1 MYITT
6 FYSFK
11 GGVGR
16 SMALANI
23 AVGLSQMGKK
33 VLVVDFDLEAP
44 GLDTFDLLKPKGNP
58 RGLVDYVLS
67 YLETGKAPDASE
79 YIHKSPRSNKEKN
92 SIWIMPSGRNKAY
105 ESKVNLID
113 WIGLYENKDGYLLFE
128 ELKEQWRQKFNPDYV
143 LIDSRTGHA
152 DTSGICT
159 RQLPDSVVMLFFPND
174 QNLRGLTK
182 VVEGIN
188 AESRKQNGRKI
199 KLHFVMSNV
208 PHLDDENQ
216 ILTKKRME
224 FQRKLNI
231 TKAPL
236 IVHRYDSL
244 SLLNQELFLKTR
256 PKSRLANEYRK
267 LISEITMYNS
277 SDPEGSIH
285 FIKENRR
292 PYSWRGA
299 ETQREIEKRLKE
311 IEEKQK
317 ENGEVL
323 YNLGE
328 LFDYQGDSEKAL
340 ALFDQSITEGYTK
353 PKAYFKRSG
362 LHEEAGNREKAREDL
377 LTILKS
383 SLVSQEAFIIRKAI
397 RQLINLGEFKPVE
410 VVESPAV
417 LSLNPEEKYWLVD
430 GENQS
435 KEQSQISVYLCKDLL
450 NTDKLPKEIS
460 ENSIKFDLGL
470 SLMALGNCN
479 EARSNFEFIIESN
492 PQDEFELLASHFNL
506 AMANWE
512 KSKIK
517 RNGYFQKVVD
527 LHEADKEQMYSP
539 NHFQCM
545 TLAYWGIGDI
555 DNSLYFLR
563 KARNEISS
571 VKSRL
576 EFSCWRYLRVN
587 KQKFMEDLDEI
598 EMLMS
603 SPKSVKPKFL
613 VRQTRP

>member
-1 MYITT
+1 
-6 FYSFK
+6 
-11 GGVGR
+11 
-16 SMALANI
+16 MALANI

-44 GLDTFDLLKPKGNP
+44 GLDTFDLLKPRGNP
-58 RGLVDYVLS
+58 RGLVDYVIG

-79 YIHKSPRSNKEKN
+79 YIHKSPRSNQEKG
-92 SIWIMPSGRNKAY
+92 SIWIMPSGRNKSY

-113 WIGLYENKDGYLLFE
+113 WIGLYQNKDGYLLFE

-182 VVEGIN
+182 VVEGIG
-188 AESRKQNGRKI
+188 AESLKKNGRKI

-216 ILTKKRME
+216 ILTNKRKE
-224 FQRKLNI
+224 FQRKLKI
-231 TKAPL
+231 TKSPL

-256 PKSRLANEYRK
+256 PKSRLANEYQK

-285 FIKENRR
+285 FIKENGR
-292 PYSWRGA
+292 PYSWRGT
-299 ETQREIEKRLKE
+299 ETQREMEKALQE

-323 YNLGE
+323 YHLGV
-328 LFDYQGDSEKAL
+328 LYDYQGDSEKAL
-340 ALFDQSITEGYTK
+340 ALFDQSITEGYTE
-353 PKAYFKRSG
+353 PTAYFKRSG
-362 LHEEAGNREKAREDL
+362 LHEEAGNKEKARKDL
-377 LTILKS
+377 LTILNS
-383 SLVSQEAFIIRKAI
+383 NLVSEEVFIIRKAI
-397 RQLINLGEFKPVE
+397 RQLINLGEFNPVE
-410 VVESPAV
+410 VVESPTV
-417 LSLNPEEKYWLVD
+417 LSLNPEEKYWLVQGD
-430 GENQS
+430 NQS
-435 KEQSQISVYLCKDLL
+435 KEQSQISIYICKDLI
-450 NTDKLPKEIS
+450 NADKLPEEIS

-479 EARSNFEFIIESN
+479 EARSNFEFIIENTSQN
-492 PQDEFELLASHFNL
+492 DFELLASYFNL

-512 KSKIK
+512 KSKTK
-517 RNGYFQKVVD
+517 RNGYFKKVID
-527 LHEADKEQMYSP
+527 LHEANKDSMECP
-539 NHFQCM
+539 NYFQCIS
-545 TLAYWGIGDI
+545 LAYWGNDDI
-555 DNSLYFLR
+555 ENSLDFLR
-563 KARNEISS
+563 KARNEISN

-576 EFSCWRYLRVN
+576 EFSCWRFLRVN
-587 KQKFMEDLDEI
+587 KQKFMEDMDEI
-598 EMLMS
+598 EMLFS

-613 VRQTRP
+613 VQQIQP